1 MPNQRDTEMRSDK
14 KSPTREPISIGR
26 IFMYIVL
33 FIGALIM
40 IFPFYW
46 MITGAFKTWT
56 EVNLIPPTLFPQNP
70 FNIENFVYAFK
81 TAPFGRYF
89 INSMLA
95 LVGCI
100 VTCSFTTILA
110 AYAFSR
116 LRFPGRELIFSL
128 LLSLMMV
135 PYKMIIIT
143 NYRTI
148 VSWNLHDTI
157 WALILPFMSSIFYT
171 YILKGFFDSVPESL
185 YQAAKVDGCSDWK
198 YLWRV
203 MVPMAK
209 SSLATIILLNA
220 IATWNSFLWPMIAT
234 NSKNVRTLPFGLYA
248 FMTEGGQRNERMM
261 AASTIVVIPMII
273 IFLFARKYIISGMS
287 RGGIKG

>member
-14 KSPTREPISIGR
+14 KSPSREPISIGR

-135 PYKMIIIT
+135 PYEMIIIT

>member
-1 MPNQRDTEMRSDK
+1 MSNKARDTEMRSDK
-14 KSPTREPISIGR
+14 QVNKEPFSIGKVLT
-26 IFMYIVL
+26 YVVL
-33 FIGALIM
+33 FIGAIIM
-40 IFPFYW
+40 MFPFYW
-46 MITGAFKTWT
+46 MITGAFKTY
-56 EVNLIPPTLFPQNP
+56 EEINLIPPTMFPQNP
-70 FNIENFVYAFK
+70 LNLENFIYAFK

-95 LVGCI
+95 LIGCI
-100 VTCSFTTILA
+100 TTCSFTTILA

-135 PYKMIIIT
+135 PYEMIIIT

-148 VSWNLHDTI
+148 VGWKLHDTI

-234 NSKNVRTLPFGLYA
+234 NSKEVRTLPFGLYA

-261 AASTIVVIPMII
+261 AASTIIILPMII

>member
-33 FIGALIM
+33 FSGALIM

-135 PYKMIIIT
+135 PYEMIIIT

-248 FMTEGGQRNERMM
+248 FMTGGGQRNERMM

>member
-1 MPNQRDTEMRSDK
+1 MSRRDTEMNSK
-14 KSPTREPISIGR
+14 HKNREPFSLGR
-26 IFMYIVL
+26 VIMYIVL
-33 FIGALIM
+33 TLGALVM

-46 MITGAFKTWT
+46 MITGAFKSWT
-56 EVNLIPPTLFPQNP
+56 EVNKIPPTLFPENP
-70 FNIENFVYAFK
+70 LNFENFVYAFN

-89 INSMLA
+89 INSSIVLI
-95 LVGCI
+95 GCVI
-100 VTCSFTTILA
+100 TCSFTTILA
-110 AYAFSR
+110 SFAFSR
-116 LRFPGRELIFSL
+116 LKWPGRNLIFSL

-135 PYKMIIIT
+135 PYEMIIIT
-143 NYRTI
+143 NYRTVVKLGI
-148 VSWNLHDTI
+148 HDTL
-157 WALILPFMSSIFYT
+157 WALILPFTSSIFYT
-171 YILKGFFDSVPESL
+171 YILKGFFDSVPDSL

-220 IATWNSFLWPMIAT
+220 IATWNSFMWPMIAT
-234 NSKNVRTLPFGLYA
+234 NSKDVRTLPFGLYA

-261 AASTIVVIPMII
+261 AASTIVVVPMII

-287 RGGIKG
+287 TGGIKG

>member
-1 MPNQRDTEMRSDK
+1 MKNQSRDTEMRSDK
-14 KSPTREPISIGR
+14 RSREPISFGR
-26 IFMYIVL
+26 IAMYVVL
-33 FIGALIM
+33 FIGAIIM

-46 MITGAFKTWT
+46 MITGAFKTYE
-56 EVNLIPPTLFPQNP
+56 EVNLLPPTFFPRNP
-70 FNIENFVYAFK
+70 FNIENFVIAFK

-89 INSMLA
+89 INSLLA
-95 LVGCI
+95 LIGCI

-110 AYAFSR
+110 AFAFSR
-116 LRFPGRELIFSL
+116 LRFPGRELVFSL

-135 PYKMIIIT
+135 PYEMIIIT

-148 VSWNLHDTI
+148 VQWKLHDTI

-261 AASTIVVIPMII
+261 AASTIVVVPMII

>member
-1 MPNQRDTEMRSDK
+1 
-14 KSPTREPISIGR
+14 
-26 IFMYIVL
+26 MYIVL
-33 FIGALIM
+33 FIGAIIM

-46 MITGAFKTWT
+46 MITGAFKTV
-56 EVNLIPPTLFPQNP
+56 EEINLLPPTLFPKNP
-70 FNIENFVYAFK
+70 FNLENFIYAFH

-89 INSMLA
+89 INSLIA

-100 VTCSFTTILA
+100 ITCSFTTILA

-116 LRFPGRELIFSL
+116 LRFPGREFIFSL

-135 PYKMIIIT
+135 PYEMIIIT

-148 VSWNLHDTI
+148 VQWKLHDTI

-261 AASTIVVIPMII
+261 AASTIVVLPMII

>member
-1 MPNQRDTEMRSDK
+1 MSNRPRDIETRSDK
-14 KSPTREPISIGR
+14 HVNKEPFSFGKVL
-26 IFMYIVL
+26 MYIVL
-33 FIGALIM
+33 FLGALVM

-56 EVNLIPPTLFPQNP
+56 EVNLVPPTLFPENP
-70 FNIENFVYAFK
+70 LNFDNFIYAFN

-95 LVGCI
+95 LLGCI

-116 LRFPGRELIFSL
+116 LHFPGREFIFSL

-135 PYKMIIIT
+135 PYEMIIIT

-148 VSWNLHDTI
+148 VSWKLHDTI

-220 IATWNSFLWPMIAT
+220 IATWNAFLWPMIAT
-234 NSKNVRTLPFGLYA
+234 NSKEVRTLPFGLYA

>member
-1 MPNQRDTEMRSDK
+1 MSRKLRDTETNSDRHIVK
-14 KSPTREPISIGR
+14 EPISFGR
-26 IFMYIVL
+26 ILMYVVL
-33 FIGALIM
+33 FIGALAM
-40 IFPFYW
+40 MFPFYW
-46 MITGAFKTWT
+46 MITGAFKSKI

-70 FNIENFVYAFK
+70 FNLENFIYAFK
-81 TAPFGRYF
+81 TAPFAKYF
-89 INSMLA
+89 VNSVLA
-95 LVGCI
+95 LIGCI
-100 VTCSFTTILA
+100 TTCSFTTILA
-110 AYAFSR
+110 AFAFSR

-135 PYKMIIIT
+135 PYEMIIIT

-148 VSWNLHDTI
+148 VSWKLHDTI

-234 NSKNVRTLPFGLYA
+234 NSKDVRTLPFGLYA

>member
-1 MPNQRDTEMRSDK
+1 
-14 KSPTREPISIGR
+14 
-26 IFMYIVL
+26 MYIVL

-56 EVNLIPPTLFPQNP
+56 EVNLIPPTLFPENP

-135 PYKMIIIT
+135 PYEMIIIT

>member
-1 MPNQRDTEMRSDK
+1 MSRKLRDTETSSDNHNVK
-14 KSPTREPISIGR
+14 EPISVGKIL
-26 IFMYIVL
+26 MYVVL
-33 FIGALIM
+33 FAGALVM

-46 MITGAFKTWT
+46 MITGAFKSKL
-56 EVNLIPPTLFPQNP
+56 EVNLIPPTLFPENP
-70 FNIENFVYAFK
+70 FNLENFIYAFK
-81 TAPFGRYF
+81 TAPFAIYF
-89 INSMLA
+89 RNSLIA

-135 PYKMIIIT
+135 PYEMIIIT

-148 VSWNLHDTI
+148 VNWKLHNTI

-273 IFLFARKYIISGMS
+273 VFLFARKYIISGMS

>member
-1 MPNQRDTEMRSDK
+1 
-14 KSPTREPISIGR
+14 
-26 IFMYIVL
+26 MYIVL
-33 FIGALIM
+33 ILGAVVM

-46 MITGAFKTWT
+46 MITGAFKTQV
-56 EVNLIPPTLFPQNP
+56 EVNLMPPTLFPQNP
-70 FNIENFVYAFK
+70 LNIENFVYAFQ
-81 TAPFGRYF
+81 TAPFAKYF
-89 INSMLA
+89 VNSLLA
-95 LVGCI
+95 LLGCI
-100 VTCSFTTILA
+100 TTCSFTTILA

-116 LRFPGRELIFSL
+116 LRFPGREVIFSM

-135 PYKMIIIT
+135 PYEMIIIT

-148 VSWNLHDTI
+148 VHWNLHDTI

-234 NSKNVRTLPFGLYA
+234 NSKEVRTLPFGLYA

>member
-95 LVGCI
+95 LGGCI

-135 PYKMIIIT
+135 PYEMIIIT

>member
-1 MPNQRDTEMRSDK
+1 MAKTRSVNNEEAQVNK
-14 KSPTREPISIGR
+14 EPFSFGR
-26 IFMYIVL
+26 VLMYVVL
-33 FIGALIM
+33 IIGAIIM

-46 MITGAFKTWT
+46 MITGAFKSKI
-56 EVNLIPPTLFPQNP
+56 EVNLMPPTLFPQNP
-70 FNIENFVYAFK
+70 LNFENFIYAFQ
-81 TAPFGRYF
+81 TAPFGKYF
-89 INSMLA
+89 VNSLLA
-95 LVGCI
+95 LIGCI
-100 VTCSFTTILA
+100 TTCSFTTILA
-110 AYAFSR
+110 AFAFSR

-135 PYKMIIIT
+135 PYEMIIIT

-148 VSWNLHDTI
+148 VQWGLHDKI

-209 SSLATIILLNA
+209 SSLATIILLNS

-234 NSKNVRTLPFGLYA
+234 NSKDVRTLPFGLYA

-261 AASTIVVIPMII
+261 AAATIVVLPMII